1 MLKRNKT
8 RTKNCIGKDVSL
20 KFKSRLKVGSD
31 EADDTECGRA
41 FQARAVSAMGHE
53 RSVRERVLFGF
64 DSKLVRKCP
73 FHNSHSI
80 VKL

>member
-41 FQARAVSAMGHE
+41 FQARAVSAMGE
-53 RSVRERVLFGF
+53 QVLFGF